1 MALLWVWQM
10 HWVMEYGWYVAMY
23 FSYNFR
29 DKEHL
34 RNLLYIALELRL
46 SHLHA
51 STIHAYLRRNSDL
64 HQSEPLA
71 CPSPLILPWETIEK
85 GEHMHASLPG
95 EKYSGHS
102 PVSNRQV

>member
-10 HWVMEYGWYVAMY
+10 HWAIEDDWYVAMY
-23 FSYNFR
+23 FSYTFR
-29 DKEHL
+29 DKKYL
-34 RNLLYIALELRL
+34 RNLSYIALEL

-51 STIHAYLRRNSDL
+51 SIINAYLHRNSEL
-64 HQSEPLA
+64 NQSEFWA
-71 CPSPLILPWETIEK
+71 RPSPLILPWETSERS
-85 GEHMHASLPG
+85 EHMHASLPG